1 MAGAGGRIPRDIRV
15 AASCEQAVRH
25 ADIIVAATT
34 SATPVIAGAWL
45 PPGAFVAAVGAH
57 QPTTREVDSATLQ
70 RASKRVIDSRADCLD
85 QAGDFVIPIAEGM
98 IRREQVS
105 ELAEVITGERPARER
120 DDEITIY
127 KSIGVPIQDLVT
139 AQHIAQRA
147 AQLGLGTEID
157 IGGD

>member
-1 MAGAGGRIPRDIRV
+1 M
-15 AASCEQAVRH
+15 
-25 ADIIVAATT
+25 
-34 SATPVIAGAWL
+34 
-45 PPGAFVAAVGAH
+45 
-57 QPTTREVDSATLQ
+57 DSATVQ

-85 QAGDFVIPIAEGM
+85 QAGDFVIPIAEGV
-98 IRREQVS
+98 IGREQVS